1 MVRHDRRRCRPFP
14 ESMGLAAFWRHFFQH
29 HRSSSPARYF
39 WRHRHCRNFPRLCAR
54 QPHRRPRG
62 NYRLV
67 LAFRR
72 SRLDVCRALDLSIE
86 YRPFLNRRSEIGGTM
101 AASTKS
107 PNVIARYLPVYFT
120 LLAIAALEFFLAYRH
135 FSPVVLLA
143 MLLALAVCSGTLAVM
158 FFMHLA
164 EERRSLIL
172 TLIPAAIFV
181 LVMMNVIWT
190 DSYRLL
196 HLRPFAH

>member
-1 MVRHDRRRCRPFP
+1 
-14 ESMGLAAFWRHFFQH
+14 
-29 HRSSSPARYF
+29 
-39 WRHRHCRNFPRLCAR
+39 
-54 QPHRRPRG
+54 
-62 NYRLV
+62 
-67 LAFRR
+67 
-72 SRLDVCRALDLSIE
+72 
-86 YRPFLNRRSEIGGTM
+86 M